1 MEALKSKNDE
11 EIELELSEDQTML
24 LNKELFAI
32 DLTSMNDL
40 NRFITFEVTNF
51 QTIMDLAQQL
61 QGQIANQSP
70 KLEPNLKSV
79 NEDLKQL
86 ESLLNP

>member
-1 MEALKSKNDE
+1 MKSKNDE
-11 EIELELSEDQTML
+11 EIEPELSDDQTML

-32 DLTSMNDL
+32 DLSSMNDL
-40 NRFITFEVTNF
+40 NHFITFEVTNF

-61 QGQIANQSP
+61 QGQIANQSQ

-79 NEDLKQL
+79 NEELKQL